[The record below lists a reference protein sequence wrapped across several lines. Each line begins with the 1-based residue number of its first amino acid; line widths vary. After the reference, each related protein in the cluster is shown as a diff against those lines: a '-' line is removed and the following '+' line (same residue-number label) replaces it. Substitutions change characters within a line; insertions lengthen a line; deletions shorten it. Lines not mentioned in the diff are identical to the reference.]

1 VAAELIPER
10 WDIEG
15 EANGRGGV
23 GRANG
28 WVCRRGE
35 HEKGRDKETTVPVAK
50 LTGLVVQAVWMVGEE
65 WEEERLEV
73 AGAGIVQG
81 RKE

>member
-1 VAAELIPER
+1 
-10 WDIEG
+10 
-15 EANGRGGV
+15 
-23 GRANG
+23 
-28 WVCRRGE
+28 
-35 HEKGRDKETTVPVAK
+35 
-50 LTGLVVQAVWMVGEE
+50 VWMVGEE

>member
-1 VAAELIPER
+1 LKEKQME
-10 WDIEG
+10 E
-15 EANGRGGV
+15 EALGGQMAGSV
-23 GRANG
+23 GG
-28 WVCRRGE
+28 Q
-35 HEKGRDKETTVPVAK
+35 HEKGRDQETTVPVAK
-50 LTGLVVQAVWMVGEE
+50 LAGLVVQAVRMIGEE